1 MKVGNKFFNKPVIL
15 RLQKIQAGCI
25 LYAASLSYPIIPSEI
40 PDLFNI
46 PVKFTFYFDQPNTK
60 TVIAL
65 AVFVQLQ
72 EAMEAKVVYL
82 YPDVT
87 TK

>member
-1 MKVGNKFFNKPVIL
+1 M
-15 RLQKIQAGCI
+15 QTGCI
-25 LYAASLSYPIIPSEI
+25 LYATSLPYPIIPSEI
-40 PDLFNI
+40 PALFNV

-65 AVFVQLQ
+65 VVFIQLQ
-72 EAMEAKVVYL
+72 EALAAKVIYL
-82 YPDVT
+82 DRDIK

>member
-1 MKVGNKFFNKPVIL
+1 MYFVRCSTIVSG
-15 RLQKIQAGCI
+15 
-25 LYAASLSYPIIPSEI
+25 YPSEI

-46 PVKFTFYFDQPNTK
+46 LVKFTFYFDQPNTK

-65 AVFVQLQ
+65 AVFIQLQ
-72 EAMEAKVVYL
+72 EAMEAKVIYL
-82 YPDVT
+82 DLDVK

>member
-1 MKVGNKFFNKPVIL
+1 M
-15 RLQKIQAGCI
+15 
-25 LYAASLSYPIIPSEI
+25 Y
-40 PDLFNI
+40 FNI

-65 AVFVQLQ
+65 AVFIQLQ
-72 EAMEAKVVYL
+72 EAMEAKVIYL
-82 YPDVT
+82 QADVK

>member
-1 MKVGNKFFNKPVIL
+1 MYFVRCFAIK
-15 RLQKIQAGCI
+15 
-25 LYAASLSYPIIPSEI
+25 YPIIPSEI

-65 AVFVQLQ
+65 AVFIQLQ
-72 EAMEAKVVYL
+72 ESMTAKVIHL
-82 YPDVT
+82 NEDG
-87 TK
+87 KRK